1 MFVVELKANTQ
12 FDNHCKYFAFWKVLL
27 KMNHWIL
34 TRSYNRLQ
42 SGLREYAEYIIERNK
57 VADYMQVVDP
67 RTEEEKINASDLQE
81 IGLQQAKDKN
91 YASGKCCD
99 LLVASWQYSRYCGI
113 VRK

>member
-1 MFVVELKANTQ
+1 MFVVLKVKHDLLTIVYTSRSE
-12 FDNHCKYFAFWKVLL
+12 KYFWRWITEFW
-27 KMNHWIL
+27 N
-34 TRSYNRLQ
+34 RSYNRLQ

-81 IGLQQAKDKN
+81 IGLQQATDKN